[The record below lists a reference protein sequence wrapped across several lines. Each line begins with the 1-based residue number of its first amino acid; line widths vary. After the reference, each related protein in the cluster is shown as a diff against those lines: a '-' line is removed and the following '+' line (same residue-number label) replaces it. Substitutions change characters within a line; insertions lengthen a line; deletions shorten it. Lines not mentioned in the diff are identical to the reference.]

1 MIVVSETTSNSEVRE
16 TTPTRREHLW
26 AAIVLLIATA
36 ICFSRLLQHPTDIL
50 VGPHNG
56 GQNDV
61 TTHVLSFRPLPV
73 FGLRNVGELPLW
85 NPWSMAGVPWLGNP
99 QSGAFY
105 PPNWLYLVLPSTI
118 CANWLVFLH
127 HWWAGYGVYLLGR
140 RFGLSWIAALGAGIC
155 FLGAPYMM
163 AQTCEGH
170 VSQVCLM
177 AWSPWLWLAY
187 ERIRLGLRGGIP
199 CAAFVM
205 SMAFFCGHV
214 QELFYLVLFFS
225 VCSVWDAWFSRQ
237 PSGMPRWRIF
247 PKWMA
252 AGALTGGLVLIEFLP
267 VWSYLRHAAR
277 AAGITVAQASY
288 GSLEP
293 ASLWQLLDPLAY
305 GGPQNSL
312 DPKSYWWGSYWETL
326 LYFGVGPLLLAV
338 WGLITSPRRFPALR
352 IAGLALVA
360 ILFSFGDD
368 TPVFPLLHQFVPGIG
383 MFRAP
388 MRALFHASLGIALL
402 SGFGLD
408 QIIRAARSTECNTR
422 VRTQLV
428 WGLLT
433 GLFALL
439 SIWAMLNVPPF
450 ATSSAATFPHIRWSM
465 SWGYALG
472 VAMMAF
478 MMLQTPTKAAVY
490 AAACLAIFV
499 ADLGLHA
506 RAITRTIP
514 LSQWRQRNAILEQVA
529 RSIGPYRLLAP
540 QSLVSDREAWQRG
553 ISKVQAYEPVPLVR
567 WGEFFAALFPTKDPA
582 VMLTG
587 FHSAKSLTGDAATPE
602 LIQYRKPL
610 INLLG
615 VKYAA
620 VSGHDEKPPPGW
632 RLVKRDAIPREVTHR
647 DGKLRGSKY
656 SLFENQEPLP
666 RAFVAHQVTSV
677 RSNREALDA
686 LKTLDP
692 RKSVIVGAN
701 FPELGS
707 SDRKELTPV
716 EIVRYA
722 PTRVTLR
729 TELPEAGVL
738 CLTDFHYP
746 GWHATDNGKPI
757 AIYPGNFAFRAIP
770 LDAGKH
776 EVTLQFSPPG
786 MKLGGI
792 ASLFAWMV
800 LILSV
805 LRVWKV
811 PSAAPVG
818 GSQS

>member
-1 MIVVSETTSNSEVRE
+1 MASAESNQSVAVQQ
-16 TTPTRREHLW
+16 TLPTRREHLW
-26 AAIVLLIATA
+26 AAVWLLMATV
-36 ICFSRLLQHPTDIL
+36 ICFSRLIQHPTDIL
-50 VGPHNG
+50 AGPHNG

-61 TTHVLSFRPLPV
+61 TTHVLSFRPLPA
-73 FGLRNVGELPLW
+73 FSLRNAGELPLW

-105 PPNWLYLVLPSTI
+105 PPNWLYLLLPSTL
-118 CANWLVFLH
+118 CANWLVFAH
-127 HWWAGYGVYLLGR
+127 HWWAGLGVYLLGR
-140 RFGLSWIAALGAGIC
+140 RFGLSWIASLGAGTA

-199 CAAFVM
+199 GAAFVM

-225 VCSVWDAWFSRQ
+225 VCSVWDACCSRQ
-237 PSGMPRWRIF
+237 PTETPRWRTC
-247 PKWMA
+247 PKWLA
-252 AGALTGGLVLIEFLP
+252 AGMLTGGLVLVEFLP

-277 AAGITVAQASY
+277 ATGITVAQASY

-312 DPKSYWWGSYWETL
+312 DKNSYWWGSYWETL

-338 WGLITSPRRFPALR
+338 WGLISSPRRFPVLRLAAL
-352 IAGLALVA
+352 ACVA

-368 TPVFPLLHQFVPGIG
+368 TPVFPLLHRFVPGIG

-408 QIIRAARSTECNTR
+408 QILNAARSSSVSSR
-422 VRTQLV
+422 LKTQLA
-428 WGLLT
+428 WGVLT
-433 GLFALL
+433 ALFALL
-439 SIWAMLNVPPF
+439 SLWAICHIPPF
-450 ATSSAATFPHIRWSM
+450 TASPAGSYPHIRWPL
-465 SWGYALG
+465 SWGYGLG
-472 VAMMAF
+472 IAMLAVL
-478 MMLQTPTKAAVY
+478 MLQTPAKAMLY
-490 AAACLAIFV
+490 AAACVTICV
-499 ADLGLHA
+499 VDLGLHA

-514 LSQWRQRNAILEQVA
+514 LTQWRQRNVILGQIA
-529 RSIGPYRLLAP
+529 HDIGPYRLLAP

-567 WGEFFAALFPTKDPA
+567 WGEFFAALYPADDPA
-582 VMLTG
+582 RMLTG
-587 FHSAKSLTGDAATPE
+587 FQPASLAK
-602 LIQYRKPL
+602 YRLPL
-610 INLLG
+610 VNLLG

-620 VSGHDEKPPPGW
+620 VVGHREEPPPGW
-632 RLVKRDAIPREVTHR
+632 KLVKRDLLPLETTLR
-647 DGKLRGSKY
+647 DNRLRGIKY
-656 SLFENQEPLP
+656 SLFENLQPMP
-666 RAFVAHQVTSV
+666 RAFVAHRITSV
-677 RSNREALDA
+677 RSEREALDA

-692 RKSVIVGAN
+692 RQSVIVGAN
-701 FPELGS
+701 FPGLGS

-746 GWHATDNGKPI
+746 GWHATDNGKPV

-776 EVTLQFSPPG
+776 EVTLEFSPPG
-786 MKLGGI
+786 MKLGGVV
-792 ASLFAWMV
+792 SLFAWMV

-805 LRVWKV
+805 LRVWKA
-811 PSAAPVG
+811 PLLAPVG
-818 GSQS
+818 GSQP